1 MARYG
6 TLIAWAGVLDKKDV
20 VALLQANLD
29 QEKKAD
35 TLLTQIAG
43 SVNPAAAKVG

>member
-1 MARYG
+1 M
-6 TLIAWAGVLDKKDV
+6 LDKKDL

-35 TLLTQIAG
+35 KLLTQIAG